1 MKKTSTTNILAKIFK
16 KTPEKK
22 VKKKTKPKVAK
33 KSTPPKAKVVKKNI
47 PVKKTKTKKVTATKI
62 KKNLK
67 TVSKKAAPEKVE
79 IKTDNLRI
87 SKSNEVKP
95 EIKKVKKQETE
106 KREYKVKDYVV
117 YPKHGVGQITEFKKI
132 NIGGIDVE
140 TYVLKFEK
148 DKANGMVPV
157 NKQSHLR
164 PLATIN
170 QVNKCIS
177 ILKSK
182 PKIKRSMWSRRAQEY
197 EAKISSG
204 KIYELAEVVRDLNK
218 GDDLMVD
225 QSYSERQ
232 LFEKAYERILSEFQI
247 VMGVSLED
255 TQKKL
260 DKALKRNLEGQ
271 PKTIAAPTKIKDPAA
286 DPDADSVQIT
296 DTENLTSGDQLQAVE
311 RVLKRT
317 RGIAS
322 YEIISEKK
330 LIGLLEPWLGTGN
343 VTADLPIPVMID
355 VILNPEKRFNEK
367 GLRIELSAVAPGAK
381 LDTHGRWRQNLERGL
396 QTMRIL
402 AGLILMLVTIATA
415 TVIIFATRAGLGT
428 NKETVEVLHLIG
440 AHDKFISRQFE
451 RQFLTLSLLSCI
463 IGYGAAAGIFHML
476 FILMTDME
484 DMQFYLLLLGV
495 PFLSILMTWL
505 IIRNFVIRTL
515 AKAL

>member
-22 VKKKTKPKVAK
+22 VKKKTKVKAIK
-33 KSTPPKAKVVKKNI
+33 KSIAPKTKVVKK
-47 PVKKTKTKKVTATKI
+47 TKATNVTTTKI

-67 TVSKKAAPEKVE
+67 KVSKKATPAKVE

-106 KREYKVKDYVV
+106 KKEYKVKDYVV

-271 PKTIAAPTKIKDPAA
+271 AKAIAAPAKIKEPAA
-286 DPDADSVQIT
+286 EPDTDSETIT
-296 DTENLTSGDQLQAVE
+296 DTED
-311 RVLKRT
+311 
-317 RGIAS
+317 
-322 YEIISEKK
+322 
-330 LIGLLEPWLGTGN
+330 
-343 VTADLPIPVMID
+343 
-355 VILNPEKRFNEK
+355 
-367 GLRIELSAVAPGAK
+367 
-381 LDTHGRWRQNLERGL
+381 
-396 QTMRIL
+396 
-402 AGLILMLVTIATA
+402 
-415 TVIIFATRAGLGT
+415 
-428 NKETVEVLHLIG
+428 
-440 AHDKFISRQFE
+440 
-451 RQFLTLSLLSCI
+451 
-463 IGYGAAAGIFHML
+463 
-476 FILMTDME
+476 
-484 DMQFYLLLLGV
+484 
-495 PFLSILMTWL
+495 
-505 IIRNFVIRTL
+505 
-515 AKAL
+515 

>member
-1 MKKTSTTNILAKIFK
+1 MKNIKMKKTSTTNILAKIFK

-22 VKKKTKPKVAK
+22 IKKKVVTKVAKKPASKMIKKNISKTKPKVSK
-33 KSTPPKAKVVKKNI
+33 KITI
-47 PVKKTKTKKVTATKI
+47 KT

-67 TVSKKAAPEKVE
+67 KSTKNIGSEKTEV
-79 IKTDNLRI
+79 KTDNLRI
-87 SKSNEVKP
+87 SKSNEIKP

-106 KREYKVKDYVV
+106 KKEYKAKDYVV

-182 PKIKRSMWSRRAQEY
+182 PKVKRSMWSRRAQEY

-247 VMGVSLED
+247 VMGISLED

-271 PKTIAAPTKIKDPAA
+271 AKAMAAPTKIKEPTAE
-286 DPDADSVQIT
+286 PDADSEPIT
-296 DTENLTSGDQLQAVE
+296 DTED
-311 RVLKRT
+311 
-317 RGIAS
+317 
-322 YEIISEKK
+322 
-330 LIGLLEPWLGTGN
+330 
-343 VTADLPIPVMID
+343 
-355 VILNPEKRFNEK
+355 
-367 GLRIELSAVAPGAK
+367 
-381 LDTHGRWRQNLERGL
+381 
-396 QTMRIL
+396 
-402 AGLILMLVTIATA
+402 
-415 TVIIFATRAGLGT
+415 
-428 NKETVEVLHLIG
+428 
-440 AHDKFISRQFE
+440 
-451 RQFLTLSLLSCI
+451 
-463 IGYGAAAGIFHML
+463 
-476 FILMTDME
+476 
-484 DMQFYLLLLGV
+484 
-495 PFLSILMTWL
+495 
-505 IIRNFVIRTL
+505 
-515 AKAL
+515 